1 MNAKMTEY
9 QRELQ
14 HLTEQEELWRKLEGK
29 TIMISGATGMVG
41 TCLIDA
47 FMLWNRLS
55 EEKRERYD
63 CGERI
68 SMISEVGEQAF
79 DGKERALK
87 VQEMQEAQE
96 TGKEGIRI
104 IALSRNE
111 ETARKRF
118 GAYWGHKMFRYL
130 SCDVNKGIPECG
142 HVDYIIHAASNT
154 HPKLYAQDSIGTI
167 TSNVIGT
174 KNLLDYGVSHEA
186 GLFCF
191 VSSVEVYGENRG
203 DTEKFD
209 ENYLGY
215 IDCNTLRA
223 GYPESKRVGE
233 TLCNAYG
240 ETYHMDFVIPRLSRV
255 YGPTMLK
262 SDTKAISQFIKKAA
276 AGENIVLKS
285 EGMQKYSYS
294 FVTDAAAGILYSMV
308 FGVSGEAYNIA
319 DEESDITLK
328 ELAEYLAG
336 TAGTTV
342 VFELP
347 KEKEKKGYSTA
358 TKAMLDASKLRKL
371 GWIARVHMK
380 EGLKCTVERI
390 AAGGGPDSR

>member
-1 MNAKMTEY
+1 MDAEMTGY

-14 HLTEQEELWRKLEGK
+14 HLTEQEKLWRKLKGK

-47 FMLWNRLS
+47 FMLWNRLL
-55 EEKRERYD
+55 E
-63 CGERI
+63 GP
-68 SMISEVGEQAF
+68 AF
-79 DGKERALK
+79 NGKERALK
-87 VQEMQEAQE
+87 VQEIQE
-96 TGKEGIRI
+96 THKAQRTGKIQKTEKEGVRI

-111 ETARKRF
+111 ETARNRF
-118 GAYWGHKMFRYL
+118 GTYWIHEMFRYL

-154 HPKLYAQDSIGTI
+154 HPKLYSQDSIGTI

-174 KNLLDYGVSHEA
+174 KNLLDYGVSHGA

-223 GYPESKRVGE
+223 GYPESKRIGE
-233 TLCNAYG
+233 TLCNAYR

-255 YGPTMLK
+255 YGPTMLRD
-262 SDTKAISQFIKKAA
+262 DTKAISQFIKKAA

-308 FGVSGEAYNIA
+308 FGVPGEAYNVA
-319 DEESDITLK
+319 DAASDITLK

-336 TAGTTV
+336 IAGTGV
-342 VFELP
+342 VYELP
-347 KEKEKKGYSTA
+347 EEKERKGYSTA
-358 TKAMLDASKLRKL
+358 TRAMLDASKLQKL
-371 GWIARVHMK
+371 GWSARIHME
-380 EGLKCTVERI
+380 EGLRCTVEEIIPCIQKENRI
-390 AAGGGPDSR
+390 

>member
-1 MNAKMTEY
+1 M
-9 QRELQ
+9 LD
-14 HLTEQEELWRKLEGK
+14 GK

-41 TCLIDA
+41 TCLIDLL
-47 FMLWNRLS
+47 MMRNRSLELTIHS
-55 EEKRERYD
+55 KEVKKENILAKREKR
-63 CGERI
+63 
-68 SMISEVGEQAF
+68 
-79 DGKERALK
+79 
-87 VQEMQEAQE
+87 
-96 TGKEGIRI
+96 GIKI

-111 ETARKRF
+111 RTARERF
-118 GAYWGHKMFRYL
+118 GAYWNHHLFQYVP
-130 SCDVNKGIPECG
+130 CDVNETIPECG
-142 HVDYIIHAASNT
+142 HVDDIIHAASNT
-154 HPKLYAQDSIGTI
+154 HPRLYSQDSIGTI
-167 TSNVIGT
+167 ASNVFGT

-203 DTEKFD
+203 DTEKFGED
-209 ENYLGY
+209 YLGY

-223 GYPESKRVGE
+223 GYPESKRIGE
-233 TLCNAYG
+233 TLCNAYK
-240 ETYHMDFVIPRLSRV
+240 ETYGMDFVIPRLSRV

-336 TAGTTV
+336 IAGTGV

-347 KEKEKKGYSTA
+347 EEKERKGYSTA
-358 TKAMLDASKLRKL
+358 TRAMLNASKLNNL
-371 GWIARVHMK
+371 GWKARVHMK
-380 EGLKCTVERI
+380 EGLKCTVEGI
-390 AAGGGPDSR
+390 AAGGTSDSR